1 MKIVLDSNIIIADF
15 WMESTNFK
23 ILFESAKKGDVHI
36 IIPEIVLDEVV
47 NKYSQRLQVSSRDIG
62 SELKKFNKLSKEI
75 IKQPIE
81 QKLIEKSRK
90 RYEERLRK
98 IVKENEILVL
108 KYPKTDHKYIANKAM
123 LKLKPFNTN
132 EKGYRDNLI
141 WENVKELLTDYESV
155 SALPELVFI
164 SNNYKDFT
172 EKDYELHSDLITE
185 LEDED
190 FDSKSVIIYPS
201 LGEFNDKQ
209 VKLFFTQS
217 KSFEEKLKSGEIW
230 NFDLRT
236 EVNEYLYQ
244 NFVGSELF
252 HFYDDFAMEYSEPT
266 VSGIL
271 DEDYEIEVTS
281 VKKLNAKDYLVDIT
295 FGVESEIDFFIDRHD
310 FWSIDEKEG
319 ITISDP
325 NWNKYVM
332 LASTSF
338 VVPLSMSLIIDIDM
352 NVKSIQISKVN
363 ENYVQQYL

>member
-1 MKIVLDSNIIIADF
+1 MKIVIDSNIIIADF

-23 ILFESAKKGDVHI
+23 LLFESAKKGNVQI
-36 IIPEIVLDEVV
+36 LIPEIVLDEVI
-47 NKYSQRLQVSSRDIG
+47 NKYRQRLEKSLKDVG
-62 SELKKFNKLSKEI
+62 SELRTFNKLSKGT

-81 QKLIEKSRK
+81 QKTIDKSIK
-90 RYEERLRK
+90 DYQKHLRK
-98 IVKENEILVL
+98 TVKKNEIIVL
-108 KYPKTDHKYIANKAM
+108 KYPKTEHKYLAKKAM

-141 WENVKELLTDYESV
+141 WENIKELLTDYESV

-172 EKDYELHSDLITE
+172 ENEYELHPDLISE

-190 FDSKSVIIYPS
+190 FDTKSVIVYPS

-209 VKLFFTQS
+209 VKLFFAQS
-217 KSFEEKLKSGEIW
+217 KSFEKKLKNEEIW
-230 NFDLRT
+230 DFDLRT

-252 HFYDDFAMEYSEPT
+252 YFYDNFAMEYSEPT

-271 DEDYEIEVTS
+271 DEEYEIKITS

-295 FGVESEIDFFIDRHD
+295 FDVESEIDFFIDRHD
-310 FWSIDEKEG
+310 FYSMDVKDGISI
-319 ITISDP
+319 TDP
-325 NWNKYVM
+325 DWNKHVM

-338 VVPLSMSLIIDIDM
+338 FVPLSMSLIIDTDM

-363 ENYVQQYL
+363 TNYAQQYI

>member
-23 ILFESAKKGDVHI
+23 LLFESAKKEDVQVL
-36 IIPEIVLDEVV
+36 IPEIVLDEVI
-47 NKYSQRLQVSSRDIG
+47 NKYSQRLHKSVKDID
-62 SELKKFNKLSKEI
+62 SELKTYNKISKVDLKHP
-75 IKQPIE
+75 IKQKQIDKSIKHY
-81 QKLIEKSRK
+81 QKH
-90 RYEERLRK
+90 LRK
-98 IVKENEILVL
+98 TIKENKISVL

-141 WENVKELLTDYESV
+141 WENIKEILTDYESV
-155 SALPELVFI
+155 SAIPELVFI

-172 EKDYELHSDLITE
+172 ENDYELHSDLVSE
-185 LEDED
+185 LENED
-190 FDSKSVIIYPS
+190 FDSKSVVIYPN

-217 KSFEEKLKSGEIW
+217 KSFERKLKKNDFW

-236 EVNEYLYQ
+236 EVTEYLYQ

-252 HFYDDFAMEYSEPT
+252 YFYDDFAMEYSEPT

-271 DEDYEIEVTS
+271 DEDFEIEITS
-281 VKKLNAKDYLVDIT
+281 VKKLNAKEYLVDIS

-310 FWSIDEKEG
+310 YWSIDVKDG
-319 ITISDP
+319 ISITDP

-338 VVPLSMSLIIDIDM
+338 IVPLSMSLIIDTEM
-352 NVKSIQISKVN
+352 KVNSIQISKVN
-363 ENYVQQYL
+363 ENYAQQYL